1 MSRSTKFWDR
11 MAKGYARRP
20 VADEASYRKK
30 LEITRGYVKP
40 DMAVLEFGCGTGSTA
55 IAHAA
60 YVNHIQA
67 IDLSANMLEIA
78 RSKAADAGVSNVT
91 FQQASIDAFEAPDE
105 SFDAILGLSIL
116 HLLTDRNAAI
126 AKVYRMLKPGGI
138 FVSSTVCLGD
148 SMKWLKPIAPT
159 IGRLFGLVIR
169 VLTSA
174 DLLRSLTEAGF
185 TIEQEW
191 QPGPKRAVFIVAKK
205 PTA

>member
-1 MSRSTKFWDR
+1 

-91 FQQASIDAFEAPDE
+91 LQQASIDAFEAPDE

-191 QPGPKRAVFIVAKK
+191 QPGPKKAVFIVAKK

>member
-191 QPGPKRAVFIVAKK
+191 QPGPKKAVFIVAKK

>member
-1 MSRSTKFWDR
+1 

-20 VADEASYRKK
+20 VADEASYQKK

-91 FQQASIDAFEAPDE
+91 LQQASIDAFEAPDE

-191 QPGPKRAVFIVAKK
+191 QPGPKKAVFIVAKK

>member
-1 MSRSTKFWDR
+1 

-191 QPGPKRAVFIVAKK
+191 QPGPKKAVFIVAKK

>member
-116 HLLTDRNAAI
+116 HLLADRNAAI

>member
-91 FQQASIDAFEAPDE
+91 FQQASIDAFEAPDD

-126 AKVYRMLKPGGI
+126 AKVYRMLKPRGI

-159 IGRLFGLVIR
+159 ICRLFGLVIR

-191 QPGPKRAVFIVAKK
+191 QPGPKKAVFIVAKK
-205 PTA
+205 PAA

>member
-1 MSRSTKFWDR
+1 

-20 VADEASYRKK
+20 VADEASYQKK

-60 YVNHIQA
+60 YVNHIKA

-91 FQQASIDAFEAPDE
+91 FHQASIDAFEAPDE

-191 QPGPKRAVFIVAKK
+191 QPGPKKAVFIVEKK

>member
-20 VADEASYRKK
+20 VADEASYQKK

-91 FQQASIDAFEAPDE
+91 FHQASIDAFEAPDE

-191 QPGPKRAVFIVAKK
+191 QPSPKKAVFIVAKK
-205 PTA
+205 PAA

>member
-191 QPGPKRAVFIVAKK
+191 QPGPKNAVFIVAKK

>member
-1 MSRSTKFWDR
+1 

-20 VADEASYRKK
+20 VADEASYQKK

-91 FQQASIDAFEAPDE
+91 FHQASIDAFEAPDE

-126 AKVYRMLKPGGI
+126 AKVYRMLKPGG
-138 FVSSTVCLGD
+138 FS
-148 SMKWLKPIAPT
+148 
-159 IGRLFGLVIR
+159 
-169 VLTSA
+169 
-174 DLLRSLTEAGF
+174 
-185 TIEQEW
+185 
-191 QPGPKRAVFIVAKK
+191 
-205 PTA
+205 

>member
-1 MSRSTKFWDR
+1 
-11 MAKGYARRP
+11 
-20 VADEASYRKK
+20 
-30 LEITRGYVKP
+30 
-40 DMAVLEFGCGTGSTA
+40 MAVLEFGCGTGSTA

-159 IGRLFGLVIR
+159 IGRLFGLVIG

-191 QPGPKRAVFIVAKK
+191 QPGPKKAVFIVAKK
-205 PTA
+205 PAA

>member
-1 MSRSTKFWDR
+1 

-116 HLLTDRNAAI
+116 HLLADRNAAI

>member
-11 MAKGYARRP
+11 MAKGYARLP

-40 DMAVLEFGCGTGSTA
+40 DIAVLEFGCGTGSTA

-174 DLLRSLTEAGF
+174 DLLRSLTDAGF

-191 QPGPKRAVFIVAKK
+191 QPGPKKAVFIVAKK